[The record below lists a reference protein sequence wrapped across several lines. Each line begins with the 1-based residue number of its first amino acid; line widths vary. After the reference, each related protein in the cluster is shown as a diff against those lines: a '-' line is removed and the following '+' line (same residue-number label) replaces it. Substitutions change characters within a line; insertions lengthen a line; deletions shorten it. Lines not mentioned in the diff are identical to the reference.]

1 MHKIFSLISVALL
14 LIVASCDN
22 QKPSPRIRAGQA
34 DAIRSAGGRKVMFTR
49 TSETSTPEINVEMN
63 GVPFKMLWDTGATGT
78 SISMQECM
86 SLYKAG
92 ELSDNDII
100 GEVLCTV
107 ADGSTVKV
115 PVYAIR
121 EVVIRT
127 DGEPFIVNN
136 VEVSVMPSLSASMLL
151 GQNVMKELPEHVFNE
166 SSCQIEFKDR

>member
-22 QKPSPRIRAGQA
+22 QKPSPRIRTGQTDSLRTA
-34 DAIRSAGGRKVMFTR
+34 NVRKVMYTR

-78 SISMQECM
+78 SISLQECL

-92 ELSDNDII
+92 VLSDNDIK
-100 GEVLCTV
+100 GYALCTV

-115 PVYAIR
+115 PVYSIN

-127 DGEPFIVNN
+127 DGEPFVVNN
-136 VEVSVMPSLSASMLL
+136 VEVSVMSSLSASMLL